1 MKSSRSRA
9 AARQTAFKTVRHS
22 LLTILTLLF
31 SITSAC
37 VVEQDNVGDESTVV
51 YPASYF
57 VEYEPVTALD
67 MLNRIPGMEQS
78 GSSGIGGSFRNVSR
92 GGRGL
97 GSGSSGTQILLN
109 GKRTAGKNNTTR
121 AQLTRIDAEQV
132 EYIEIIQIGRAHV

>member
-1 MKSSRSRA
+1 MVA
-9 AARQTAFKTVRHS
+9 
-22 LLTILTLLF
+22 
-31 SITSAC
+31 
-37 VVEQDNVGDESTVV
+37 QDNVGDESTVV

-57 VEYEPVTALD
+57 VEYAPVTALD

-132 EYIEIIQIGRAHV
+132 EYIEIIRGTSGELDVRGSTQIANIVLYEAISNTTINYEVNANLYRDSNS